1 MYFFRDT
8 LGPVAVAF
16 TDRRDGVSGV
26 PFDSLN
32 LAIEG
37 DDDPQA
43 RDDNLRRVL
52 DDFAPGAALADLHQ
66 VHGATV
72 VTAAGATGPD
82 RPDADGIIS
91 GHRDLVLA
99 VRAADC
105 VPVLLADPDAGQ
117 IGAVHCG
124 RPGLASGVVTR
135 TVEAMK
141 GQGAEGIVAWIG
153 PHVCGGCYEVP
164 LDMQDEVTAVV
175 PEARA
180 TTTWGTPSL
189 DLGAGVRAQL
199 EAQGLVVNDV
209 SRCTRESEDL
219 YSYRRDGRLAG
230 RIAGLVVRR

>member
-1 MYFFRDT
+1 MYSFRHT

-32 LAIEG
+32 LAIAD
-37 DDDPQA
+37 DDDPAA
-43 RDDNLRRVL
+43 RADNLRLVL

-72 VTAAGATGPD
+72 VAAARATGDD
-82 RPDADGIIS
+82 RPEADGVIS

-105 VPVLLADPDAGQ
+105 VPILFADPDAGQ
-117 IGAVHCG
+117 IGAAHCG
-124 RPGLASGVVTR
+124 RPGLAAGIVPR
-135 TVEAMK
+135 IVEVMRN
-141 GQGAEGIVAWIG
+141 QGAEQITAWIG

-164 LDMQDEVTAVV
+164 AEMQDEVAAVV

-199 EAQGLVVNDV
+199 AAAGVSVEDV
-209 SRCTRESEDL
+209 SRCTRESPDL
-219 YSYRRDGRLAG
+219 YSYRRDGRQSG